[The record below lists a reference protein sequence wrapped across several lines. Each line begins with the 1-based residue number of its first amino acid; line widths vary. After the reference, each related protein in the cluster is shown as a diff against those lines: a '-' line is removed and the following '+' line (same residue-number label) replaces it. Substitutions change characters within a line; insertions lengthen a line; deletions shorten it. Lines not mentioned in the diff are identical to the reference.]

1 MDSLIYQTS
10 DTIEK
15 DEVKSKLTE
24 EDLSTINNAV
34 KELRN
39 NIDNNGNDISMET
52 LEEWEK
58 TFTNTI
64 NPIMSK
70 LYENQENQNQENQ
83 NQNFSN
89 VEETADT
96 SNGPTIEE
104 ID

>member
-70 LYENQENQNQENQ
+70 LYENQENQNQ
-83 NQNFSN
+83 NFSN